1 MLCLSSLL
9 PRGVG
14 AAAVPQVS
22 PQVTRVASRARAQV
36 GRMLTGV
43 GCAAARGSIAAGAEP
58 QSQWGEAA
66 AASVSC

>member
-1 MLCLSSLL
+1 M
-9 PRGVG
+9 
-14 AAAVPQVS
+14 
-22 PQVTRVASRARAQV
+22 ASRARGQV